1 MSADRSLQKFP
12 RTHNRTKFTS
22 RVRMPNTSLSLF
34 LSLYAERSLEWRT
47 ICGFGGPISPV
58 RYPEERTPSSIAV
71 ASGQL
76 RFSRTGPGNIS
87 FRKITGSVNRLPMY
101 KTNIVKRA
109 LYLWRGREAQSSLG
123 PAAPWALCR
132 FTVFL
137 FLSLSL
143 FLFRRPSRAYFLVKL
158 YGACGWP
165 LVQVRNERGG
175 KRRGEEGPR
184 GERGARVLRRRPP
197 DVDWASRNF
206 RACNYP

>member
-143 FLFRRPSRAYFLVKL
+143 FFFFVVLLAPISSSS
-158 YGACGWP
+158 CT
-165 LVQVRNERGG
+165 VRVVGHWYRSGTNVVERGG
-175 KRRGEEGPR
+175 AKRDRGEKE
-184 GERGARVLRRRPP
+184 ARV
-197 DVDWASRNF
+197 
-206 RACNYP
+206 Y